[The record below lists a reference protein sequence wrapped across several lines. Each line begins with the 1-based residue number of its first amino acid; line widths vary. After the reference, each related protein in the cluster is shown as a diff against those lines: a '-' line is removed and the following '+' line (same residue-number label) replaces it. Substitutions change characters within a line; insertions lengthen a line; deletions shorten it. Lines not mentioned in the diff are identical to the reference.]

1 MRTRTVSVIL
11 CLCLTAL
18 LFQAAFEPVD
28 SETSTRTSARNM
40 AGDEDSLPQNQTF
53 LDLKGATH
61 QFSSPASVSQILIK
75 DFIKVGGGC
84 QGTTSGITIEKLFD
98 GTNQDCDLTPNEVFF
113 TFGFPINITMLRI
126 YPMGNSGL
134 KCNDFALRTTFSNT
148 YWNIAT
154 ATTVAIA
161 QSSDYVEIK
170 LDSFITTDFWFD
182 ITGGFNYLN
191 EIEIYYNP
199 DLTPYW
205 YNPLV
210 NTTYYNTTNTT
221 YNDFYNITYDNTTYE
236 NHTHLNHTD
245 QHITYENTTDQHITY
260 DNTTYVNL
268 TNQTT
273 VQYENFT
280 DMFYPIEYHNTT
292 ADLTDLQNRLDN
304 LSNELDET
312 KAAAEEAGKEGK
324 AEPGPLTYLNTILLI
339 VLIILAIMLYL
350 RKPKPGIP
358 SDTSSSPTIEHV
370 PTPGKFSHEEKSI
383 IRSDAPVKPVAKQQP
398 VKPLVAPT
406 KPATPPSKQLTTG
419 ELEGWE
425 VGK

>member
-1 MRTRTVSVIL
+1 
-11 CLCLTAL
+11 
-18 LFQAAFEPVD
+18 
-28 SETSTRTSARNM
+28 
-40 AGDEDSLPQNQTF
+40 
-53 LDLKGATH
+53 
-61 QFSSPASVSQILIK
+61 
-75 DFIKVGGGC
+75 
-84 QGTTSGITIEKLFD
+84 
-98 GTNQDCDLTPNEVFF
+98 
-113 TFGFPINITMLRI
+113 
-126 YPMGNSGL
+126 
-134 KCNDFALRTTFSNT
+134 
-148 YWNIAT
+148 
-154 ATTVAIA
+154 
-161 QSSDYVEIK
+161 
-170 LDSFITTDFWFD
+170 
-182 ITGGFNYLN
+182 
-191 EIEIYYNP
+191 
-199 DLTPYW
+199 
-205 YNPLV
+205 
-210 NTTYYNTTNTT
+210 
-221 YNDFYNITYDNTTYE
+221 
-236 NHTHLNHTD
+236 
-245 QHITYENTTDQHITY
+245 
-260 DNTTYVNL
+260 
-268 TNQTT
+268 
-273 VQYENFT
+273 
-280 DMFYPIEYHNTT
+280 MFYPIEYHNTT